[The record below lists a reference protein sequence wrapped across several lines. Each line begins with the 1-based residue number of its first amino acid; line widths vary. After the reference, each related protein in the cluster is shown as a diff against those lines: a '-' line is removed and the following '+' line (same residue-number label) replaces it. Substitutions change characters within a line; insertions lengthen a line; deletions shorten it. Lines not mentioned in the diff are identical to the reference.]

1 MADAQDNAN
10 APATGADAA
19 AAATA
24 AQAVAA
30 AAATQ
35 VEEQRRLEEEPPV
48 DTERRRPQILPT
60 DFGPE
65 GMPVPLLSHSL
76 FDLLHS
82 RYDRK
87 QEGVWVQ
94 LS

>member
-19 AAATA
+19 AAVAA
-24 AQAVAA
+24 AQAIAT

-35 VEEQRRLEEEPPV
+35 VEEQRRLEEEPLV

-65 GMPVPLLSHSL
+65 GMSLPLLSLTLRSIAL
-76 FDLLHS
+76 
-82 RYDRK
+82 
-87 QEGVWVQ
+87 EI
-94 LS
+94 